1 MVMGSMVYLSLDQY
15 KESDEAK
22 QLVEDNI
29 DKISETKDYYFF
41 DSEGNDRAL
50 IMYTGAKVEPLAY
63 APMCIGLN
71 EAGIDCFILKEPFN
85 FSLIN
90 INKADVILKNYD
102 YQEYYLA
109 GHSLGGVCA
118 SMHICN
124 HPNEFKGLVL
134 LASYSTKE
142 LPSDLK
148 VLCINGSN
156 DEVIQ
161 KEKFDES
168 IVNYPTN
175 FTNIVIEGG
184 NHGQFGS
191 YGKQKKDGEASI
203 SADEQ
208 KDKVVEEIIKL
219 VGE

>member
-71 EAGIDCFILKEPFN
+71 EVGIDCFILKEPFN

-124 HPNEFKGLVL
+124 HPDEFRGLVL

-148 VLCINGSN
+148 VLCINGTN

-175 FTNIVIEGG
+175 FTNVVIEGG

-219 VGE
+219 VGK